1 MKREYFSTTRNGF
14 YGAYYENY
22 QYCDRG
28 IILMLG
34 DKIDNLMVKI
44 GARWLQKNGCNVM
57 AMASD
62 TKDYAYHDYPIE
74 CFEKAIDILKS
85 KGNTKFGIIGA
96 STTAMIALTA
106 ASFIPDITLT
116 IALSPSDFI
125 MEGFYRDG
133 LDGARERPGNN
144 ESTLTYK
151 GKRLPYLPFAYRHP
165 EYWKKLQEEAKR
177 RGDMAAARDM
187 FDLSE
192 QICPLTEDTVK
203 CTLTIPVT
211 VSSPLR
217 YITAGTK
224 KNTQTYGALIAEPK
238 SWSTASRHRQN
249 GKSPDAP
256 NALQCGLA
264 AFLPKTSPITGNI
277 WQTVSDCLMKRK
289 LTPSAK
295 NILQF
300 LIKSRIQS
308 MSARGAERASHTER
322 FVLPG
327 RKRTAAAG
335 ADRSGTTLPDCRKN
349 LNNQI

>member
-34 DKIDNLMVKI
+34 DKIDDLMVKI
-44 GARWLQKNGCNVM
+44 GVRWLQKNGCNVM

-151 GKRLPYLPFAYRHP
+151 CKRLPYLPFAYRHP

-192 QICPLTEDTVK
+192 QICPLTEDMKIKAERIKGKLVLIGAEDDSLWDT
-203 CTLTIPVT
+203 C
-211 VSSPLR
+211 R
-217 YITAGTK
+217 YINRIIERLKATAHECRV
-224 KNTQTYGALIAEPK
+224 A
-238 SWSTASRHRQN
+238 
-249 GKSPDAP
+249 
-256 NALQCGLA
+256 
-264 AFLPKTSPITGNI
+264 
-277 WQTVSDCLMKRK
+277 K
-289 LTPSAK
+289 LTFEYGSHFVFPESMLES
-295 NILQF
+295 ILPFGSSVLLRFAFKTLRNHQ
-300 LIKSRIQS
+300 KECKQTRI
-308 MSARGAERASHTER
+308 EI
-322 FVLPG
+322 
-327 RKRTAAAG
+327 
-335 ADRSGTTLPDCRKN
+335 DRRLRRIIQN
-349 LNNQI
+349 W